1 MISSRT
7 SKKNEDLFV
16 HFAQCNKSVHFSG
29 AVDTNGRTLLGPQAS
44 SPANVSV
51 KATQWRVMQART
63 PAVPEERARLREGGY

>member
-1 MISSRT
+1 MPFSSY
-7 SKKNEDLFV
+7 LP
-16 HFAQCNKSVHFSG
+16 
-29 AVDTNGRTLLGPQAS
+29 TNGRALLGPQAS